1 MYILHI
7 ICNLKKRYI
16 LTFYKNGRY
25 KLIFFG
31 EKYFMGLFFQAFFIF
46 YHFLMFFR
54 ITYNMYILHIL
65 CIYYIYY
72 VYIT

>member
-7 ICNLKKRYI
+7 ICNLKKHYI

-31 EKYFMGLFFQAFFIF
+31 EKYFMGLFNLIIFFIF
-46 YHFLMFFR
+46 N
-54 ITYNMYILHIL
+54 IYNVYILYIIYILHN
-65 CIYYIYY
+65 
-72 VYIT
+72 